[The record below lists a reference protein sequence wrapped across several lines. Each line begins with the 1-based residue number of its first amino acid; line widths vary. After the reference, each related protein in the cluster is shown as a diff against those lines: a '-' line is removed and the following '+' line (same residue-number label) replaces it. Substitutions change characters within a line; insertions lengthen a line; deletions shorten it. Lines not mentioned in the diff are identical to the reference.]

1 MDNNKEEILE
11 KIEEI
16 NYIRLNFQSKLRILA
31 FMKDKIIQNVINKL
45 DSQNL
50 KKIREELNKEYEK

>member
-1 MDNNKEEILE
+1 
-11 KIEEI
+11 
-16 NYIRLNFQSKLRILA
+16 
-31 FMKDKIIQNVINKL
+31 MKDKIIQNVINKL

>member
-11 KIEEI
+11 KIKEI